1 MSTQTE
7 LTTCTYEII
16 RFAVLFICLIVIL
29 RLVYKF
35 KNEMMSALWRVFRGL
50 PLIGCA
56 ATAFV
61 GLIFLP
67 GTFLHECSHALLARL
82 IGWEVTDF
90 SLRPREK
97 EGSIELGHVDSEGES
112 TFFAGLTGLAPLLV
126 GSLVVSVILRYG
138 FGMQSPAFHEGV
150 PRAFETVYHIGQSL
164 IQKPLLIYLL
174 FVFGNSALPSRKDY
188 KHLPY
193 TLMMLLALGLTMYV
207 VGSQT
212 IPGLSNPEWW
222 LRNLNI
228 LILAFSVVLLLN
240 VVISIPLRI
249 LFG

>member
-1 MSTQTE
+1 MQME
-7 LTTCTYEII
+7 TTMCTYEPIL
-16 RFAVLFICLIVIL
+16 FAGLFIWFIVTL
-29 RLVYKF
+29 YLVHKF
-35 KNEMMSALWRVFRGL
+35 KWKMISALWRILRSL

-56 ATAFV
+56 ATALV

-67 GTFLHECSHALLARL
+67 GTVVHEFSHALLARL

-90 SLRPREK
+90 SLRPKKDERRL
-97 EGSIELGHVDSEGES
+97 ELGHVHSEGKS
-112 TFFAGLTGLAPLLV
+112 TFFAGLTGLGPLLV

-138 FGMQSPAFHEGV
+138 FGMQPPPLHEGM
-150 PRAFETVYHIGQSL
+150 PQAFETVYHTGQSL

-174 FVFGNSALPSRKDY
+174 FVFGNSALPSADDY
-188 KHLPY
+188 KYLVPA
-193 TLMMLLALGLTMYV
+193 LMMLLALGLTVYV

-212 IPGLSNPEWW
+212 IPGLSDPDWW
-222 LRNLNI
+222 LRNLSM

-240 VVISIPLRI
+240 LVIFIPLRI